1 MIAILFLTIGIVIGA
16 SVLVIVARI
25 ASRRRFQRDSILRT
39 VLDINAMVMEARS
52 RLVDVALD
60 AMRREQ
66 K

>member
-1 MIAILFLTIGIVIGA
+1 VIAAIFLITGIVIGA
-16 SVLVIVARI
+16 CLLIVSARI

-60 AMRREQ
+60 AIRREQ

>member
-1 MIAILFLTIGIVIGA
+1 MIAILFLTFGIVIGA

>member
-1 MIAILFLTIGIVIGA
+1 VIAILFLTIGIVIGA

>member
-1 MIAILFLTIGIVIGA
+1 MIAILFVTIGIVIGA

>member
-1 MIAILFLTIGIVIGA
+1 MIAILFLAIGIVIGA

-25 ASRRRFQRDSILRT
+25 SSRRRFQRDSILRT

>member
-1 MIAILFLTIGIVIGA
+1 VIAILFLAIGIVIGA

-25 ASRRRFQRDSILRT
+25 SSRRRFQRDSILRT

>member
-1 MIAILFLTIGIVIGA
+1 VIAVLFLTIGIVIGA
-16 SVLVIVARI
+16 SALIVTARI
-25 ASRRRFQRDSILRT
+25 ASRRRFRRDSILRA
-39 VLDINAMVMEARS
+39 VLDINTMVMEARS

>member
-16 SVLVIVARI
+16 STLIVAARI
-25 ASRRRFQRDSILRT
+25 ASKRRFQRDSILRT